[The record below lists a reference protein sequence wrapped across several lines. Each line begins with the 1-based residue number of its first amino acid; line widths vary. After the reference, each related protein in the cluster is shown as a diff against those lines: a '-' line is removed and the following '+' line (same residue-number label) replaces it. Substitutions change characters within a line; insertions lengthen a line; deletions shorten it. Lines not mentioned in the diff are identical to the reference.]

1 MRNGF
6 FPGEKEPG
14 PLYRK
19 RAVIWVASLALHGL
33 FVYFL
38 FQARMTIKILP
49 IGSSRVRDVF
59 LAPPVPVTFPG
70 RVEEY
75 IRTTPP
81 TGPVAPP
88 GVKPAPGTRA
98 EAPEGGEPSP
108 GGRDS
113 APGGQAPGRFPYH
126 LDLTLGSR
134 NREGGDGGGL
144 RFNLSAIP
152 DRIEAPPLVID
163 PGPRGIRP
171 FARYAPPGIAG
182 SGSGTGSGTGT
193 GGPPGSGQR
202 ASVQFESPGYD
213 ISPWARM
220 IIDLIQLHWTVPQAS
235 DILGKTE
242 VRISVTIEKN
252 GTLSSFETETTTNLE
267 IFNSAAVEALK
278 LSLPLPSLPDDFP
291 SPNLKAV
298 FVFTY
303 HD

>member
-1 MRNGF
+1 LRNGF

-14 PLYRK
+14 PFYRK
-19 RAVIWVASLALHGL
+19 RAAILIASLAFHGL

-38 FQARMTIKILP
+38 FQARMTVKILTV
-49 IGSSRVRDVF
+49 GSRVRDVF

-75 IRTTPP
+75 IRTAPS

-88 GVKPAPGTRA
+88 GVKPASGTGA
-98 EAPEGGEPSP
+98 EAPKGGEPSSA
-108 GGRDS
+108 GRGS

-134 NREGGDGGGL
+134 NREVGDGGL
-144 RFNLSAIP
+144 RINLSAIP
-152 DRIEAPPLVID
+152 DHAEAPPLVID

-182 SGSGTGSGTGT
+182 SGGGTGSGTGT
-193 GGPPGSGQR
+193 GGKAGSGQR

-213 ISPWARM
+213 ISPWARK
-220 IIDLIQLHWTVPQAS
+220 IIDLIQLHWTIPQAS
-235 DILGKTE
+235 DILGKNE
-242 VRISVTIEKN
+242 VRIAVMIEKD